1 MTDGN
6 NTAGQNAN
14 TPSSNLGSRSL
25 LLHHFAAA
33 LLVVV
38 DFILFH
44 TSATGMTI
52 AIYYAI
58 PMLDDSITRGGAGW
72 TWIRIFQIV
81 SPTITLPGGVVTV
94 LSTYFY
100 ARRIQESERQRQES
114 ERLWQEESR
123 LRQESERLRLE
134 ESRLR
139 QEAELRATAAEAELR
154 LLKAQQEPA
163 NGSRRRRRRRLR

>member
-44 TSATGMTI
+44 TSATGMTV

-58 PMLDDSITRGGAGW
+58 PMLDDTITRGGTGW

-94 LSTYFY
+94 LSTYLY

-114 ERLWQEESR
+114 ERLRQEES
-123 LRQESERLRLE
+123 RLRLE